1 MRLFSLSR
9 NNNKKKK
16 NSKPFTEKG
25 EELELLYETNVF
37 SISTSPILRSVRYIL
52 SKLFVAVTK
61 SGTGTWDLGR
71 GDSGTW
77 GLGDVGTW
85 GRGDVGTRGNG
96 EAGTRGRGDVGTWG
110 RGDSGTWGR
119 GDSGTWGRGD
129 TFSKYRI
136 SEMGQHRQE
145 S

>member
-1 MRLFSLSR
+1 MNELKTKPAYVFLWVAVVNYGFRPASRALCFS
-9 NNNKKKK
+9 
-16 NSKPFTEKG
+16 
-25 EELELLYETNVF
+25 YW
-37 SISTSPILRSVRYIL
+37 
-52 SKLFVAVTK
+52 AVTK

-71 GDSGTW
+71 GDPETEDLGTR

-85 GRGDVGTRGNG
+85 GRGDV
-96 EAGTRGRGDVGTWG
+96 ETRGRVN
-110 RGDSGTWGR
+110 SGM
-119 GDSGTWGRGD
+119 WGRGD

>member
-1 MRLFSLSR
+1 MQ
-9 NNNKKKK
+9 KKKTVL
-16 NSKPFTEKG
+16 NLLVCSGTHANGITE
-25 EELELLYETNVF
+25 L
-37 SISTSPILRSVRYIL
+37 P
-52 SKLFVAVTK
+52 AVTK

-77 GLGDVGTW
+77 G
-85 GRGDVGTRGNG
+85 
-96 EAGTRGRGDVGTWG
+96 RGDVGTWG
-110 RGDSGTWGR
+110 LGDSGTRGLGDSGTRGVGTRGR